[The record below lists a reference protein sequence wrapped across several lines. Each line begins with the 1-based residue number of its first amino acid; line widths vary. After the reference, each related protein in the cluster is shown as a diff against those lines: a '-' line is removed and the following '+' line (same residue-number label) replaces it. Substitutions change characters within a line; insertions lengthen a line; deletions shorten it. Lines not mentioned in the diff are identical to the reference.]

1 MSSTRTSS
9 SFLSDFTLTSRR
21 DRIHLDKKDLARQ
34 IRIDSLHH
42 HNHSTH
48 LRSVKHEEALLRTHR
63 LHSLQ
68 AELDRLA
75 EEKQKRREGKLLREM
90 ELKRLA
96 REQAEKALREKIAKQ
111 EEKFVRKVIDLRPF
125 VVEETEVE
133 SLPAEA
139 PEEIEYSSSSS
150 SEESPRNASP
160 LPETVLVN
168 RGGTMV
174 QIHLIGKK
182 VQRKKPLVRYTEEEA
197 KSPDSPG
204 LHWLRLWGM
213 LKRKRKPVPSPPPLR
228 HQVKSRMVNYAQRVK
243 RDFSPTISPDKQ
255 LELQLRGDSD
265 FLPKQFERVSLG
277 LLSKT
282 TNM

>member
-9 SFLSDFTLTSRR
+9 SFLSDFTLSSRR
-21 DRIHLDKKDLARQ
+21 DRIHLDKKDLAHQ
-34 IRIDSLHH
+34 MRIDSLHH

-75 EEKQKRREGKLLREM
+75 QEKQKRREAKLMKEM
-90 ELKRLA
+90 ELKRLG
-96 REQAEKALREKIAKQ
+96 REQAERAVREKIAKQ
-111 EEKFVRKVIDLRPF
+111 EEKIVRKVIDLRPF
-125 VVEETEVE
+125 VVEESEME
-133 SLPAEA
+133 SLPAEE

-150 SEESPRNASP
+150 SGESPNASP

-182 VQRKKPLVRYTEEEA
+182 VQRRKPLVKYTEEEA
-197 KSPDSPG
+197 RSPDSPG

-228 HQVKSRMVNYAQRVK
+228 HQVKSRMVNYAHRVK
-243 RDFSPTISPDKQ
+243 RDFSPTISPEKQ

-282 TNM
+282 TQL